1 MFQHIDSKSVC
12 VDAYLFTLDALT
24 QNVFFQFQSFLQQL
38 MKLAV
43 EQEKRSKIQEKER
56 VKENAADAVAD
67 QIRADEEAEEAQP
80 KKKKKQNKKKS
91 KK

>member
-1 MFQHIDSKSVC
+1 
-12 VDAYLFTLDALT
+12 
-24 QNVFFQFQSFLQQL
+24 

-56 VKENAADAVAD
+56 VKVTAADAVAD
-67 QIRADEEAEEAQP
+67 QIRADEEAAIWEETKISTNKKT
-80 KKKKKQNKKKS
+80 KKKHGGKKKG